1 MNPSEMLLLDM
12 EPMRKRLTNKIAEL
26 QKITDSDRKYSAQ
39 ETILKLKA
47 DRQSIRRKSVL
58 MNLDST
64 AQSTRSQATSKFWE

>member
-39 ETILKLKA
+39 ETILKLEA
-47 DRQSIRRKSVL
+47 DIRAIDAEIAKRKK
-58 MNLDST
+58 D
-64 AQSTRSQATSKFWE
+64 